1 MSDIFILNGDIV
13 WQGDDIYIVNDTDS
27 VDQQAYLRASC
38 DLGESIFYNDY
49 GSRLFT
55 YIGKPD
61 TESNKALIETEAKE
75 TLLKVKGI
83 SEVIETS
90 LINVNIDDKIFPCI
104 YAKYKYEDSDT
115 VIENTFKL
123 SV

>member
-1 MSDIFILNGDIV
+1 MSDIFVLNGDIV
-13 WQGDDIYIVNDTDS
+13 WEGDEIYIANDKDS
-27 VDQQAYLRASC
+27 INQQAYLRATC

-55 YIGKPD
+55 YIGKPN

-104 YAKYKYEDSDT
+104 YAKYKYEDSDKL
-115 VIENTFKL
+115 IENTFKL